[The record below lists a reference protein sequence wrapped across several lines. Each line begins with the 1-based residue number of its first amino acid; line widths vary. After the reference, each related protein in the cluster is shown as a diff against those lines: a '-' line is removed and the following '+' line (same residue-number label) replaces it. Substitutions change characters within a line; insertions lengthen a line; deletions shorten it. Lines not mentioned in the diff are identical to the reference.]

1 MASRI
6 HCRSCFYDLRTV
18 FSGSCPECGRS
29 FDPADPKTFTTLGKA
44 PSLFVG
50 LLLVIGLAV
59 IAFFSIGFAF
69 NLNYVP
75 ERHLAFWVI
84 FGIGLTPGITA
95 GILAALNRFL
105 LVRIAMMFVGI
116 FSVWAG
122 LFLASD
128 KFLSCL
134 AGDPQRVSGSLRRH
148 RPHGCTVGGLDSRD
162 GFRGHHLRPRNLH
175 DLVLRVALGKT
186 SAFGSVTTAAPGP
199 PSIPAMLH
207 RTQLIIWNRVCDRA
221 GPRNARSVAGCST
234 HPRCVRK
241 DV

>member
-128 KFLSCL
+128 KFYRVWQATPSASPEAYADTGPMGALL
-134 AGDPQRVSGSLRRH
+134 AGWIPGTVFVGIIYALAT
-148 RPHGCTVGGLDSRD
+148 CTIWFFGWLSEK
-162 GFRGHHLRPRNLH
+162 RPR
-175 DLVLRVALGKT
+175 
-186 SAFGSVTTAAPGP
+186 SAPSPPPPRTTIDPGDA
-199 PSIPAMLH
+199 SSNPADHLE
-207 RTQLIIWNRVCDRA
+207 
-221 GPRNARSVAGCST
+221 
-234 HPRCVRK
+234 
-241 DV
+241 